1 MQILAEPNS
10 PYGNTSDREFKTV
23 PAALR
28 FMIRS
33 YFEKAGAARH
43 VSIYEWTAPI
53 VRIDFT
59 DRDALVLTSGN
70 IEGWEVGSVKT
81 LDEAIALTKLVH
93 KL

>member
-1 MQILAEPNS
+1 MQIIATPTN
-10 PYGNTSDREFKTV
+10 PYGNPTDRSFKTV

-33 YFEKAGAARH
+33 YFEQGDRARY
-43 VSIYEWTAPI
+43 VEIFDWTAPD

-93 KL
+93 RS